1 LDGGNVS
8 KGARTR
14 EQVIERAAAL
24 FNQHG
29 YHGVSIS
36 DVMEATGLEKGGIYR
51 HFASKEE
58 LALAAF
64 AFAIDK
70 MRERFDAALADATTA
85 LERLRAVLAVYARI
99 PTDPPVPG
107 GCPILNAAVE
117 ADDSNPELKAEAQ
130 RVLVDLKRRLRAIV
144 RQGQEGG
151 ELRPDLDLEAFA
163 NVFVAQLEGGVMV
176 SKLLG
181 SQAPMRHV
189 VEHLSSWLDGFANE
203 E

>member
-1 LDGGNVS
+1 VS

>member
-1 LDGGNVS
+1 LS

-14 EQVIERAAAL
+14 EQVIEQAAGL

-36 DVMEATGLEKGGIYR
+36 DVMAATGLEKGGIYR
-51 HFASKEE
+51 HFTSKDE

-64 AFAIDK
+64 AFSVEK
-70 MRERFDAALADATTA
+70 MRERFDEAMAGTETA
-85 LERLRAVLAVYARI
+85 LERLAAIISVYARL
-99 PTDPPVPG
+99 PSDPPVPG

-130 RVLVDLKRRLRAIV
+130 RVLGDLKRALRSIV
-144 RQGQEGG
+144 RQGQEQG
-151 ELRPDLDLEAFA
+151 ELRLDLDLEAFA
-163 NVFVAQLEGGVMV
+163 NVFVAQLEGAVMV
-176 SKLLG
+176 SKLFG

-189 VEHLSSWLDGFANE
+189 VEHLTSWLAGFALE

>member
-1 LDGGNVS
+1 LS

-14 EQVIERAAAL
+14 EQVIEQAAGL

-36 DVMEATGLEKGGIYR
+36 DVMAATGLEKGGIYR
-51 HFASKEE
+51 HFASKDE

-64 AFAIDK
+64 AFSVDK
-70 MRERFDAALADATTA
+70 MRERFDAAMADTETA
-85 LERLRAVLAVYARI
+85 LERLQAIISVYARL
-99 PTDPPVPG
+99 PMDPPVPG

-130 RVLVDLKRRLRAIV
+130 RVLGDLKRALRSIV
-144 RQGQEGG
+144 RQGQEDG

-176 SKLLG
+176 SKLFG

-189 VEHLSSWLDGFANE
+189 VQHLTSWLEGFALE
-203 E
+203 P

>member
-1 LDGGNVS
+1 VS

-151 ELRPDLDLEAFA
+151 ELRSDLDLEAFA